1 MQSTPDNS
9 TLQGKLKKVPVIGR
23 SKQITRNKEMEWGRN
38 ESIMHTSLQEQQ
50 DLYCVLEK
58 ELKKKRLD

>member
-1 MQSTPDNS
+1 
-9 TLQGKLKKVPVIGR
+9 
-23 SKQITRNKEMEWGRN
+23 MEWGRN

-58 ELKKKRLD
+58 ELKKKSLID